1 MITPLLNSQDKK
13 PLYEQLYEYIKE
25 EIRSGRLA
33 AGERLPSKR
42 MLAAHLK
49 VSRSTVEM
57 AYDQLVSEGY
67 IRARERSGY

>member
-33 AGERLPSKR
+33 SGERLPSKR
-42 MLAAHLK
+42 TLAAH
-49 VSRSTVEM
+49 TEDC
-57 AYDQLVSEGY
+57 A
-67 IRARERSGY
+67 